1 MPTLQADRRTLAERR
16 PTEDAYACFGLST
29 VRVVLLMLPGWYR
42 EWPDATTDAILR
54 IDAELAKTQ
63 ALRNMINR
71 DALCVVCG
79 EHGLHTHWGT

>member
-1 MPTLQADRRTLAERR
+1 MEGTGARYRTVEEGGREMTHRHEVVSLRSRMAE
-16 PTEDAYACFGLST
+16 
-29 VRVVLLMLPGWYR
+29 LPSWYR

-63 ALRNMINR
+63 ALRDMINR

>member
-1 MPTLQADRRTLAERR
+1 
-16 PTEDAYACFGLST
+16 
-29 VRVVLLMLPGWYR
+29 MLPGWYR

-63 ALRNMINR
+63 ALRDMINR